1 MKRFE
6 GFPARMEFSPVP
18 RVFINQVMPRM
29 TSAGEIK
36 ALLYVFNAV
45 YQKKGSLRF
54 VSYSELAGA
63 LSGAAENSGAGA
75 LWQAELKQSLAAAV
89 DDGLILALDA
99 GSGPD
104 AETLYFVNGPFERE
118 AVRRVKRGEMNLEGV
133 PPAEFPPDTP
143 PPTPDI
149 FTLYEAN
156 IGQLTPMIAEEL
168 KDALATYP
176 EGWIADAIKIAVTQN
191 RRNWHY
197 VSRILERWTAE
208 GKKDGTYKQD
218 TQVAEQDRYIRG
230 RYGPL
235 IQR

>member
-6 GFPARMEFSPVP
+6 GFPARMEFTPVP
-18 RVFINQVMPRM
+18 RIFINQVMPRL
-29 TSAGEIK
+29 TSADEIK

-45 YQKKGSLRF
+45 YQKKGGLRF
-54 VSYSELAGA
+54 VSYSELCDTLANSAETSPAG
-63 LSGAAENSGAGA
+63 ET
-75 LWQAELKQSLAAAV
+75 WQAKLKESLAHAA
-89 DDGLILALDA
+89 DHGLILALDI

-104 AETLYFVNGPFERE
+104 ADSLYFVNGPTEKE
-118 AVRRVKRGEMNLEGV
+118 AVDRIKRGELKLEGIV
-133 PPAEFPPDTP
+133 PAEFPPDAP
-143 PPTPDI
+143 PPKPDI
-149 FTLYEAN
+149 FTLYESN

-176 EGWIADAIKIAVTQN
+176 ENWIAEAIKIALTQN
-191 RRNWHY
+191 KRNWYY

-208 GKKDGTYKQD
+208 GKKDGAYKQD
-218 TQVAEQDRYIRG
+218 TQAAEQDKYVRG

>member
-6 GFPARMEFSPVP
+6 GFPARMDFSPVP
-18 RVFINQVMPRM
+18 RIFINQVMPRL

-36 ALLYVFNAV
+36 ALLHVFNAV

-54 VSYSELAGA
+54 VSFDELAGT
-63 LSGAAENSGAGA
+63 LSGAVGNSGAG
-75 LWQAELKQSLAAAV
+75 WQAELRQSLSAAA
-89 DDGLILALDA
+89 DDGLILTLEV
-99 GSGPD
+99 GSGP
-104 AETLYFVNGPFERE
+104 AAQTLYFVNGPVERE
-118 AVRRVKRGEMNLEGV
+118 AVERVKRGEMTLEGV
-133 PPAEFPPDTP
+133 PHAEFPADVP
-143 PPTPDI
+143 PPKPDI

-156 IGQLTPMIAEEL
+156 IGQLTPMVAEEL

-176 EGWIADAIKIAVTQN
+176 EGWIAEAIKIAVTQN
-191 RRNWHY
+191 KRNWHY

-208 GKKDGTYKQD
+208 GKKDGAYKQD
-218 TQVAEQDRYIRG
+218 TQVSEQDRYIRG